1 MKIAYID
8 LEGVLIPE
16 LWPHIAQE
24 TGITSLSL
32 TTREFPNYPTLMRTR
47 IETLRRHSLTLATLQ
62 SITATITPFPDAR
75 EFLHRLQEEYDVS
88 IISDCFHELIG
99 PIFNALGNPK
109 IKCHRL
115 NIDPAGYID
124 NCAYFDRQGKET
136 HVAQA
141 LTAGA
146 EVLAVGDAYNDLT
159 MLRLAHHGFLIR
171 PSDSTRTAAP
181 ELPVVN
187 FLSEVFERVAFE

>member
-1 MKIAYID
+1 MKIACID

-24 TGITSLSL
+24 TGIASLSL
-32 TTREFPNYPTLMRTR
+32 TTREFPNYPELMRTR
-47 IETLRRHSLTLATLQ
+47 IETLRRNSLTLATLQ
-62 SITATITPFPDAR
+62 SITANITPFPDAQ
-75 EFLHRLQEEYDVS
+75 EFLHRLQKEYDVS

-99 PIFNALGNPK
+99 PILNTLGSPK
-109 IKCHRL
+109 IKCHRF
-115 NIDPAGYID
+115 NIDPAGYVD
-124 NCAYFDRQGKET
+124 HCVYFNRQGKET

-141 LTAGA
+141 LTEGA
-146 EVLAVGDAYNDLT
+146 KVLAVGDAYNDLN

-171 PSDSTRTAAP
+171 PSNSTRAAAP

-187 FLSEVFERVAFE
+187 SLSEVFERVAFE